1 MIDSGKLQLLS
12 QPKILGLL
20 LGLVTLCVFWP
31 AKDFDFLGY
40 DDPGYFSEN
49 PHILGGVTAASVAW
63 AFTSGDAANWHP
75 FTWLSLML
83 DAEIFGHGPAGP
95 HLTNLL
101 LHAAN
106 AVLLLS
112 LLLRLTGARWRSL
125 LVAALFA
132 LHPLHVE
139 SVAWISERK
148 DVLSLF
154 FELLALLAYVR
165 WAQRGACGNSKFGI
179 GITHHASPYNFPAL
193 IFFTLALMSKPMA
206 VTMPFLLLLL
216 DFWPLNRIPNS
227 DFRITLLK
235 SLIVEKIPF
244 FALSALACVITF
256 IVQKNG
262 GTVATLDAF
271 PLGVRMENAL
281 VSYARYL
288 EKMFWPTSLA
298 NPYPHPGHW
307 PVLLVLGSITMIAVV
322 CAVAIH
328 WRVSRRYFFTG
339 WFWFLGTLVPVIG
352 LVQVGNQAMADRY
365 SYLPLIGIFIALVWL
380 AAELAAKQRLPQAF
394 VNGCVL
400 LLLTGLAMQT
410 RAQLKFWPND
420 GTLFG
425 HAIAVTE
432 KNFTAEINLGAWLS
446 KNGAADQ
453 ALICYSRALQIKPTD
468 AVASY
473 NVGNIF
479 LRMGDTEEAER
490 RYRAALKERPDY
502 PEALSNL
509 GLTLARQ
516 KKYDEAAT
524 NLLAALKAK
533 PDFADAL
540 NNLGTVRYYQGQH
553 EESARCFGRALEL
566 SPDNLIYLVNTG
578 DALAR
583 IGQKALAAGCYA
595 HALQLQPDNQKI
607 HAKLDALAAAT
618 APASK

>member
-1 MIDSGKLQLLS
+1 MTDSAPGKLQLLS
-12 QPKILGLL
+12 HPKILGLL

-40 DDPGYFSEN
+40 DDPGYFSDN
-49 PHILGGVTAASVAW
+49 PHILGGVTAANVAW

-75 FTWLSLML
+75 LTWLSLML

-95 HLTNLL
+95 HLTNIIF
-101 LHAAN
+101 HVAN
-106 AVLLLS
+106 AVLLFC
-112 LLLRLTGARWRSL
+112 LLRRLTDARWRSL

-139 SVAWISERK
+139 SVAWIAERK

-165 WAQRGACGNSKFGI
+165 WVKRDECGVMRENKFGV

-193 IFFTLALMSKPMA
+193 IFFALALMSKPMA

-216 DFWPLNRIPNS
+216 DAWPLRRFSIS
-227 DFRITLLK
+227 DFRFPVLRTLV
-235 SLIVEKIPF
+235 VEKIPF
-244 FALSALACVITF
+244 FALSALACVVTF

-262 GTVATLDAF
+262 GTVATLETF
-271 PLGVRMENAL
+271 PLGVRVENAF

-288 EKMFWPTSLA
+288 EKMFTPTSLA

-307 PVLLVLGSITMIAVV
+307 PVVLVLGAIALLAVV
-322 CAVAIH
+322 SVLAFR
-328 WRVSRRYFFTG
+328 WRVSRPYFFTG
-339 WFWFLGTLVPVIG
+339 WLWFLGTLVPVIG
-352 LVQVGNQAMADRY
+352 LVQVGDQAMADRY

-380 AAELAAKQRLPQAF
+380 AAELIAQWRLPKQF
-394 VNGCVL
+394 VTGCALVVL
-400 LLLTGLAMQT
+400 AGLAIET

-420 GTLFG
+420 GALFG
-425 HAIAVTE
+425 HAVAVTE

-468 AVASY
+468 TVALY

-479 LRMGDTEEAER
+479 LRMGDAEEAER
-490 RYRAALKERPDY
+490 RYRAALQGRPDY

-509 GLTLARQ
+509 GLTLTRQ

-524 NLLAALKAK
+524 NLLAALKSR

-553 EESARCFGRALEL
+553 TEAARCFGRALEL
-566 SPDNLIYLVNTG
+566 SPDNLIYAVNTG

-583 IGQKALAAGCYA
+583 IGQKQLAAECYA
-595 HALQLQPDNQKI
+595 HALQLQPDNPKVR
-607 HAKLDALAAAT
+607 AKLEAV
-618 APASK
+618 K